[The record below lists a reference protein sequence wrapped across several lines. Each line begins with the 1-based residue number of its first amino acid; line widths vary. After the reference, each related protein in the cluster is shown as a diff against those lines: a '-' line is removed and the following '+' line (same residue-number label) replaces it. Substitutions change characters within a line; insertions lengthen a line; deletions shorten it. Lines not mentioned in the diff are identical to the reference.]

1 MTSKI
6 HQNHI
11 INFSLLK
18 EDYKLIENANF
29 KKQAT
34 ANTEMDVGILT
45 NIY

>member
-18 EDYKLIENANF
+18 VDYKLIENANF
-29 KKQAT
+29 KKYAT
-34 ANTEMDVGILT
+34 ANMDMDVSILT